1 MICKQPK
8 SPDRT
13 KLRRSGTLTALAMS
27 GLLFCLVYAVSFNF
41 RRNLGI
47 SDFSPHI
54 IWALQM
60 DGQAVLSSFLNGQER
75 LWHIFVRLLVWLG
88 VNNIWT
94 AAALVTAAADA
105 AACFLVYKC
114 LDRTVPEKLSRPLL
128 AVLVL
133 CVFLTGS
140 LTLPGH
146 GFYLGRT
153 AVNTWHNPTN
163 IMVRPFAA
171 AVFYMTVDIYD
182 RRRYG
187 GPAETTDGQV
197 VLDGSLWARFRAPVF
212 TRAQTVLYPLCVLLS
227 AYAKP
232 SFLQVFAP
240 AIFLFLL
247 ADVIRTRGR
256 LLPFCVRLA
265 LAYLPAALI
274 VLAQVFRFFGGS
286 VSVGAGTADTVGAA
300 DTVQTVASGVAVYF
314 LQPSFSG
321 VGQFLT
327 ATARCLLQIL
337 YPCAF
342 PLSVLLAAPR
352 RGWKNTSFRLG
363 LLCAAM
369 GFLEM
374 TLLHE
379 TGARA
384 EHGNFSWGYYVAV
397 WLLWTSAV
405 GVYAQLLSE
414 RGRAGTAVR
423 WVSTPLLAWHMAC
436 GVLYVERVFRTVRY
450 YF

>member
-1 MICKQPK
+1 MTGERLKNPGLTKQ
-8 SPDRT
+8 RQA
-13 KLRRSGTLTALAMS
+13 GTAAALAMS
-27 GLLFCLVYAVSFNF
+27 GLLFGLVYAVVFNF
-41 RRNLGI
+41 RRDFTV
-47 SDFSPHI
+47 SDFAPHI
-54 IWALQM
+54 AWALQM
-60 DGQAVLSSFLNGQER
+60 DGRAALSSFYNGQER
-75 LWHIFVRLLVWLG
+75 LWHIFVRMLIGMG
-88 VNNIWT
+88 VTNIWT

-114 LDRTVPEKLSRPLL
+114 LDRTVPKKLPRWLL
-128 AVLVL
+128 AGLVL
-133 CVFLTGS
+133 CVFLAGS

-146 GFYLGRT
+146 SFYRDRA

-187 GPAETTDGQV
+187 GPAETADGR
-197 VLDGSLWARFRAPVF
+197 LAFSGGFWTRLRSPVF
-212 TRAQTVLYPLCVLLS
+212 TRAQAVLYPLCILLS

-240 AIFLFLL
+240 AVFFFLL
-247 ADVIRTRGR
+247 ADVIRTRGK
-256 LLPFCVRLA
+256 LLPFCIRLA

-274 VLAQVFRFFGGS
+274 VLAQLFRFFGGS
-286 VSVGAGTADTVGAA
+286 VSVGAVTDSPDAA
-300 DTVQTVASGVAVYF
+300 AQAASGIAVYF

-321 VGQFLT
+321 AGELLL
-327 ATARCLLQIL
+327 ATARRLLSAL

-352 RGWKNTSFRLG
+352 RGWKKTSFRLG
-363 LLCAAM
+363 WLCVAA
-369 GFLEM
+369 GLLEM

-379 TGARA
+379 TGSRA
-384 EHGNFSWGYYVAV
+384 EHGNFSWGFYLSI
-397 WLLWTSAV
+397 WLLWTAAA
-405 GVYAQLLSE
+405 GAYAELLQE

-423 WVSTPLLAWHMAC
+423 WVSTPLLAWHVVC
-436 GVLYVERVFRTVRY
+436 GALYVERILRTVQY